1 MAGRAAPI
9 HGAMEPPK
17 EISLAGKLPSVLLRS
32 GEDRRVRDGHPWA
45 FSNEIL
51 MDPETKALPPGSLA
65 ILRAPSG
72 EALGLATF
80 NPHSLIAA
88 RVLTSNPEA
97 TVDALFLGRRLA
109 QAAALRD
116 RLIGVPYYRLI
127 HAEADGLP
135 GVIVDRFGDAL
146 VVQVNSAG
154 MDRLTAVLLEAL
166 EAELSPKTIVL
177 KNDSPVR
184 ELEGLTREVVVAK
197 GSLGGEAAGTI
208 ELIEN
213 GAKFVADLSGG
224 QKTGWFYDQRDN
236 RRFAAHLA
244 KGANVL
250 DVYSYSGGFGVLA
263 AKQGAKSVI
272 CVDRSAA
279 ALDAARQAA
288 KLNGVDK
295 IVSFE
300 KSEAFE
306 ALEKLG
312 GTSARKFDVVICD
325 PPAFVKN
332 RKDLK
337 IGAQGYR
344 KLVRLAAPLV
354 ARGGFLFVASC
365 SHLVDP
371 PMFADQVRRGLRDAQ
386 RTGRILLSSGAA
398 FDHPVH
404 PGLPETAYL
413 KALTLQL
420 D

>member
-1 MAGRAAPI
+1 V
-9 HGAMEPPK
+9 
-17 EISLAGKLPSVLLRS
+17 AGKLPSVILRA
-32 GEDRRVRDGHPWA
+32 GEDRRVRSGYPWA

-51 MDPETKALPPGSLA
+51 MDAETKALPPGSLA
-65 ILRAPSG
+65 ILRAPGG
-72 EALGLATF
+72 EALGLAMF

-97 TVDALFLGRRLA
+97 TVDRLFLGRRLA
-109 QAAALRD
+109 QAMALRD
-116 RLIGVPYYRLI
+116 RLIGVPFYRLI

-135 GVIVDRFGDAL
+135 GLIVDRFGDAL
-146 VVQVNSAG
+146 VVQVNTAG
-154 MDRLTAVLLEAL
+154 MEKLTPVLLEAL

-184 ELEGLTREVVVAK
+184 ELEGLTREVTVAK
-197 GSLGGEAAGTI
+197 GTAEDAV

-213 GAKFVADLSGG
+213 GAKFVADLSVG

-236 RRFAAHLA
+236 RRFMAGLA
-244 KGANVL
+244 RDANVL

-263 AKQGAKSVI
+263 AKEGAKSVL

-279 ALDAARQAA
+279 ALDAARTAA

-295 IVSFE
+295 TVSFE
-300 KSEAFE
+300 KSEAFD
-306 ALEKLG
+306 ALDKMLG
-312 GTSARKFDVVICD
+312 TAARKFDVVICD
-325 PPAFVKN
+325 PPAFVKS

-337 IGAQGYR
+337 TGAQGYR
-344 KLVRLAAPLV
+344 KLVRLSSPLV

-371 PMFADQVRRGLRDAQ
+371 PLFAEQVRRGLRDGE
-386 RTGRILLSSGAA
+386 RSGRVLLSSGAA
-398 FDHPVH
+398 LDHPVH
-404 PGLPETAYL
+404 PALPETAYL
-413 KALTLQL
+413 KALVLQL

>member
-1 MAGRAAPI
+1 VA
-9 HGAMEPPK
+9 K
-17 EISLAGKLPSVLLRS
+17 KLPSVLLRA
-32 GEDRRVRDGHPWA
+32 GEDRRVRAGHPWA

-51 MDPETKALPPGSLA
+51 MDAETKAIPAGSLA

-88 RVLTSNPEA
+88 RLLTTNPEA
-97 TVDALFLGRRLA
+97 SVDALFLGRRIA
-109 QAAALRD
+109 QATALRD

-146 VVQVNSAG
+146 VVQLNSAG
-154 MDRLTAVLLEAL
+154 MDALAPVLLEAL
-166 EAELSPKTIVL
+166 EAELSPTTIVL

-184 ELEGLTREVVVAK
+184 ELEGLKREVTVAK
-197 GSLGGEAAGTI
+197 GNGGPI

-213 GAKFVADLSGG
+213 GARFVADLSEG

-236 RRFAAHLA
+236 RRFMAGLSKDAS
-244 KGANVL
+244 VL

-263 AKQGAKSVI
+263 AKEGAKSVTCI
-272 CVDRSAA
+272 DRSAA
-279 ALDAARQAA
+279 ALDVAKQAA
-288 KLNGVDK
+288 ALNGVDN
-295 IVSFE
+295 VSFE
-300 KSEAFE
+300 KAEAFE
-306 ALEKLG
+306 MLEKLG
-312 GTSARKFDVVICD
+312 GTMARKFDVVICD
-325 PPAFVKN
+325 PPAFVKS

-337 IGAQGYR
+337 TGAQGYR
-344 KLVRLAAPLV
+344 KMVRLAAPLV

-371 PMFADQVRRGLRDAQ
+371 PVFAEQVKRGLHDAE
-386 RTGRILLSSGAA
+386 RTGRILRTSGAA
-398 FDHPVH
+398 LDHPVH
-404 PGLPETAYL
+404 PDLPETAYL

>member
-9 HGAMEPPK
+9 RGAMEPPK
-17 EISLAGKLPSVLLRS
+17 ESSLAGKLPTVLLRS
-32 GEDRRVRDGHPWA
+32 GEDRRVRSGHPWA

-51 MDPETKALPPGSLA
+51 MDAETKALPAGSLA
-65 ILRAPSG
+65 ILRAPGG

-154 MDRLTAVLLEAL
+154 MDRLTPVLLEAL

-197 GSLGGEAAGTI
+197 GEAAGAI

-213 GAKFVADLSGG
+213 GARFVADLSGG

-236 RRFAAHLA
+236 RRFTAGLA

-263 AKQGAKSVI
+263 AKEGAKSVI
-272 CVDRSAA
+272 CIDRSAT
-279 ALDAARQAA
+279 ALDAAKQAA

-312 GTSARKFDVVICD
+312 GTSAKKFDLVICD

-398 FDHPVH
+398 F
-404 PGLPETAYL
+404 
-413 KALTLQL
+413 
-420 D
+420 